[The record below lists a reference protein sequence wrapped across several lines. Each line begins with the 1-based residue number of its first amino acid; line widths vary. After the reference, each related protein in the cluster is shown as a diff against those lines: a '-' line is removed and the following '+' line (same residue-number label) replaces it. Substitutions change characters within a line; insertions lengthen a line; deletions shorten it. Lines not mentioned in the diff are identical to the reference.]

1 VKWGNTVEAEADAVG
16 GKLPTRKQ
24 KHADALQVMTLADAL
39 LELRDEMPNERW
51 RLHALARCRVA
62 KLRIQLI
69 TVSDVSKWRDRRLR
83 DAKPSTVVR
92 ELSIMQTAIDRAASD
107 MAHDEATYNPV
118 RHVKRPRVDDRRER
132 RLFVNSGNH
141 SNDRPQ
147 IGVNY
152 TKMRIAR
159 FIVAVRDELDMLG
172 EWDTRHTC
180 NVRACVNPDHLL
192 SGTRQDNALDRY
204 EQGTA
209 PVGERAPNA
218 QLTEQ
223 AVREVHKLASSMTQ
237 ASIADQFGVSST
249 TISNILNG
257 VTWRHVYDEV
267 T

>member
-1 VKWGNTVEAEADAVG
+1 MNPLATRLATFEAHPEDRVLLDKIAARFSHSDARG
-16 GKLPTRKQ
+16 
-24 KHADALQVMTLADAL
+24 
-39 LELRDEMPNERW
+39 
-51 RLHALARCRVA
+51 C
-62 KLRIQLI
+62 
-69 TVSDVSKWRDRRLR
+69 
-83 DAKPSTVVR
+83 
-92 ELSIMQTAIDRAASD
+92 
-107 MAHDEATYNPV
+107 
-118 RHVKRPRVDDRRER
+118 
-132 RLFVNSGNH
+132 LFVNSGNH

-159 FIVAVRDELDMLG
+159 FIVAVRDELDMRG

-218 QLTEQ
+218 QLAEH
-223 AVREVHKLASSMTQ
+223 AVREVHRLASTMTQ
-237 ASIADQFGVSST
+237 ARIADQFGVSST